1 MKLQYAQSFFRFGAL
16 AVLAGAL
23 TLSACNKSS
32 VVNDAPANTTQAGQ
46 APAQSQPAAA
56 ASVAPA
62 AATEQAQPNAANAA
76 AVSASPKVTP
86 TPLPIMKEAMAK
98 PGVPVS
104 VPESICQSVDAR
116 RNAESLAGD
125 AARSPRSHS
134 GPGRCAYDAA
144 ATCQN
149 RNAAFVRGKQISQ
162 TGAGAFGRDGD
173 FRQHRGRHRAR
184 LFAGSPVTHRA
195 LAGVGWFGARNHQR
209 RHRSF
214 ASWRGSI
221 APTSKYDDISP
232 FSGRR

>member
-32 VVNDAPANTTQAGQ
+32 VVNDAPANTTPAGQ

-104 VPESICQSVDAR
+104 VPESMR
-116 RNAESLAGD
+116 RPLTPEEMQKALQAMPPE
-125 AARSPRSHS
+125 
-134 GPGRCAYDAA
+134 
-144 ATCQN
+144 
-149 RNAAFVRGKQISQ
+149 V
-162 TGAGAFGRDGD
+162 
-173 FRQHRGRHRAR
+173 RAR
-184 LFAGSPVTHRA
+184 IQGL
-195 LAGVGWFGARNHQR
+195 GA
-209 RHRSF
+209 
-214 ASWRGSI
+214 
-221 APTSKYDDISP
+221 APATPPQPAKKP
-232 FSGRR
+232 